1 MNKIQMTGTLVMHV
15 VLFIGLIIAC
25 VYQSKKC
32 VDQYLMKE
40 TSVKLIVIDAMD
52 TRFPAISVN
61 AGFRRDVLSDMGLT
75 EAEYLAGKGWHSMN
89 MSADDVYKSEWK
101 GILIEINFFC

>member
-1 MNKIQMTGTLVMHV
+1 MNNIQMTGTLVTHG

-52 TRFPAISVN
+52 MRFPAISVN
-61 AGFRRDVLSDMGLT
+61 AGFRQDVLSDMGLT
-75 EAEYLAGKGWHSMN
+75 EAEYLAGKGWHYMN
-89 MSADDVYKSEWK
+89 MSADDVYKSEFK
-101 GILIEINFFC
+101 GILIEINFLF

>member
-1 MNKIQMTGTLVMHV
+1 MTGNLVMHV

-32 VDQYLMKE
+32 VDQYLIKD

-52 TRFPAISVN
+52 MRFPVN

-75 EAEYLAGKGWHSMN
+75 EAEYLAGK
-89 MSADDVYKSEWK
+89 
-101 GILIEINFFC
+101 